1 MDRIQL
7 LCALD
12 ANYLPQLRVLLTS
25 IRLNNPGET
34 FGLYL
39 MHSGL
44 PECEQLPVF
53 ILFSGTDTNIAINFV
68 HRWFLLTDRQ
78 TKDSAAQQSRDCSLS
93 PNSSNRQHTSTAA
106 T

>member
-1 MDRIQL
+1 MDRIQI

-39 MHSGL
+39 MHSACL
-44 PECEQLPVF
+44 
-53 ILFSGTDTNIAINFV
+53 
-68 HRWFLLTDRQ
+68 
-78 TKDSAAQQSRDCSLS
+78 SASSRG
-93 PNSSNRQHTSTAA
+93 SSAGAARRAGNSTAYLWTPLSLTA
-106 T
+106 RP